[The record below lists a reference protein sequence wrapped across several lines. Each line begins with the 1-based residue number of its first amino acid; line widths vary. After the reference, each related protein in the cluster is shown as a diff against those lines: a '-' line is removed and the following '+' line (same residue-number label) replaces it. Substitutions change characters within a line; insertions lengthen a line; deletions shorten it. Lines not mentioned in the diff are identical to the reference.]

1 MAEWACAACTYLNA
15 DGMVSCEMCGSQ
27 RPQETQSQ
35 AQQVIPGVVENY
47 FPKTDAELLIEKNA
61 NAKDTSDFKEVDLT
75 GDDLG
80 DVSAL
85 GGIMT
90 HLDEVRRLLEKDRYI
105 YYQPVSEVSGQF
117 LAM

>member
-15 DGMVSCEMCGSQ
+15 DGMVNCEMCG
-27 RPQETQSQ
+27 SQ

-61 NAKDTSDFKEVDLT
+61 NAKDPSDFKEGDST
-75 GDDLG
+75 RDDLD

-85 GGIMT
+85 GGIIT

-105 YYQPVSEVSGQF
+105 FYQPVSEVSGQF